1 MGSVPLLENAAAN
14 GAVVE
19 LAPSTVA
26 VLTLP
31 LLAQRQLLGLGLVG
45 VEKSAMGYVPIRG
58 NAVVNGAGA
67 EPTLRIV
74 AVLTLP
80 LLAQRQLL
88 GLVLVGVEM

>member
-31 LLAQRQLLGLGLVG
+31 LLAQRQLLG
-45 VEKSAMGYVPIRG
+45 R
-58 NAVVNGAGA
+58 
-67 EPTLRIV
+67 
-74 AVLTLP
+74 
-80 LLAQRQLL
+80 
-88 GLVLVGVEM
+88 VLVGVEM